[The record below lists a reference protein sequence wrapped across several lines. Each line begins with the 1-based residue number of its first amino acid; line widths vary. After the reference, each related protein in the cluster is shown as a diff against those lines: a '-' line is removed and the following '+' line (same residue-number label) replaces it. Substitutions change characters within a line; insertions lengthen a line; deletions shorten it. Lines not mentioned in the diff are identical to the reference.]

1 MSTPA
6 PDTQSAMPQTHHL
19 SLPLNELQIHA
30 LNVGDLVYLSGE
42 IVISAGMPTYQRML
56 AWMDQGKA
64 LPIELGGGALFHLG
78 SYSRELDPATG
89 AMEVVYMNPTTSTRF
104 SDFMPR
110 LIRGH
115 GLRLVGGKGGLDER
129 SVEAMR
135 EVGCAYLSFLGGG
148 CTLLSE
154 AIREVV
160 AVEWRDLIFHYR
172 LVKLRVENLGP
183 ATVGMDAKGNSLY
196 GRLNEDAAAR
206 LPAIMAQLAARRAA
220 SMC

>member
-19 SLPLNELQIHA
+19 SLPLNELQIRA

-115 GLRLVGGKGGLDER
+115 GLRLLAWR
-129 SVEAMR
+129 Q
-135 EVGCAYLSFLGGG
+135 L
-148 CTLLSE
+148 
-154 AIREVV
+154 V
-160 AVEWRDLIFHYR
+160 AVLRIGEERAWDHPSNRHCPVAGGTR
-172 LVKLRVENLGP
+172 LDIG
-183 ATVGMDAKGNSLY
+183 VGRIWDPISDRHPDIG
-196 GRLNEDAAAR
+196 
-206 LPAIMAQLAARRAA
+206 
-220 SMC
+220 